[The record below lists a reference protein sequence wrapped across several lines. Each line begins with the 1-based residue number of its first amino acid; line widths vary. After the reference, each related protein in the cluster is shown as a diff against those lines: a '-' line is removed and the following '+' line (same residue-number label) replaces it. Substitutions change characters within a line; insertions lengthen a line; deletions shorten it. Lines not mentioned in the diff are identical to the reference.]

1 MTNELTREDIKDLRD
16 DIMHILTLIEKVSI
30 KQKKQQEQIQEL
42 MEGELILS
50 QEIAEIHKKILKD
63 DWRDK
68 LGSWDR

>member
-63 DWRDK
+63 DWRSK
-68 LGSWDR
+68 LGRWDR

>member
-1 MTNELTREDIKDLRD
+1 MTNELTREDLKDLRD

-68 LGSWDR
+68 LGRWDR